1 MPDAVAS
8 TVTGAA
14 PSKAALSLWY
24 DAPAR
29 EWVEALPVGSGR
41 LGAMVF
47 GGVGQERLSLNEDTL
62 WAGGPY
68 DPSNPEALSA
78 LSEVRRLIFAGQ
90 YRQAQ
95 ELAGAKMM
103 AKPLW
108 QMPYQAF
115 GDLRL
120 GFAALEPFEQYRRE
134 LDLDTA
140 VVETSFT
147 SGGVPY
153 RRAVFASPIDQVIV
167 VRLTSLEAKRIHF
180 DFSLTTPHE
189 ASIEI
194 EGTHTLVVRGKNRA
208 AHGVDGALRFVARVH
223 VMASGGS
230 CFAGDGLISVQGAD
244 SATLLLALA
253 TSYRSFCDISGDP
266 ERITERQVAEARGK
280 GYDALL
286 GDHMAEHQRLFR
298 RVSIDLGRTGAH
310 ERPTDAR
317 VRESQGT
324 HDPELAALYFQFGRY
339 LLISSSRPGTQ
350 PANLQGL
357 WNESLDPPWG
367 SKYTININ
375 TQMNYWLAESANL
388 GECVEPL
395 ISLVKDLAE
404 TGARTAKIHYGAR
417 GWVAHHNTDLWRAAA
432 PVDGPE
438 WGLWPTGGAWLCL
451 HLWDHFAFSGDITYL
466 TVVYPLLKGAAEF
479 LLDTLVEEPGH
490 KWLVTCPSLSPEN
503 THPAGVT
510 LCAGPAMDSQ
520 ILRDLFAHC
529 IEAAER
535 LDTDP
540 AFRHD
545 AALARSRL
553 APDQIGA
560 AGQLQE
566 WLDDWDLQ
574 APEMHHRHVSH
585 LYGVFPS
592 GQIDVH
598 TTPELARAAR
608 TSLELRGDE
617 STGWGIAWRLNLWA
631 RLGEGE
637 RAHQMVRRLMGPEH
651 TYPNLFDAHPPFQI
665 DGNFG
670 GASGIVEMLMQSHAG
685 TVHLLPA
692 LPKAWST
699 GAVRGLMARGGFEV
713 DIHWQGGVLD
723 SATIQGRRGGA
734 CIVRFGEH
742 ELDLHLAAGD
752 RVRVQFDGS
761 GLRRG
766 KAQMTQAG
774 AR

>member
-1 MPDAVAS
+1 MHDDRAS
-8 TVTGAA
+8 SVTGAA
-14 PSKAALSLWY
+14 PSKAALTLWY
-24 DAPAR
+24 ETPAR
-29 EWVEALPVGSGR
+29 EWVEALPLGSGR

-47 GGVGQERLSLNEDTL
+47 GGVEQERLSLNEDTL

-120 GFAALEPFEQYRRE
+120 AFAALEPYEHYRRE

-140 VVETSFT
+140 VVATSFT
-147 SGGVPY
+147 SGGVSQ

-167 VRLTSLEAKRIHF
+167 VRLTSTEPKRISF
-180 DFSLTTPHE
+180 DFSLVTPHSAE
-189 ASIEI
+189 TEI
-194 EGTHTLVVRGKNRA
+194 EGTHTLVVRGKNGA
-208 AHGVDGALRFVARVH
+208 AHGVDGALRFVARAH
-223 VMASGGS
+223 VMARGGS
-230 CFAGDGLISVQGAD
+230 SFGGDGLVSVRGAD
-244 SATLLLALA
+244 SATLVLALA
-253 TSYRSFCDISGDP
+253 TSYRSFCDVSGDP
-266 ERITERQVAEARGK
+266 ERTTARQIAEARQK
-280 GYDALL
+280 GYEALL
-286 GDHMAEHQRLFR
+286 GDHIAEHQRLFR
-298 RVSIDLGRTGAH
+298 RVSIDLGRTGAKS
-310 ERPTDAR
+310 RPTDAR
-317 VRESQGT
+317 VRDSQGT
-324 HDPELAALYFQFGRY
+324 PDPELAALYFQFGRY

-375 TQMNYWLAESANL
+375 TEMNYWLAESTNL

-395 ISLVKDLAE
+395 ISLVRDLAE

-432 PVDGPE
+432 PVDGSE

-451 HLWDHFAFSGDITYL
+451 HLWDHFAFSGDRAFL
-466 TVVYPLLKGAAEF
+466 AAVYPLLKGAAEF
-479 LLDTLVEEPGH
+479 FLDTLVEEPHH

-503 THPAGVT
+503 AHPAGAA

-529 IEAAER
+529 IEAAEI
-535 LDTDP
+535 LGTDA
-540 AFRHD
+540 AFRND
-545 AALARSRL
+545 LARARVQL

-592 GQIDVH
+592 GQIDVQ

-608 TSLELRGDE
+608 ASLELRGDE
-617 STGWGIAWRLNLWA
+617 STGWGIAWRLDLWA

-637 RAHQMVRRLMGPEH
+637 RAHQMLRMLLGPER

-670 GASGIVEMLMQSHAG
+670 GAAGIAEMLMQSHGG
-685 TVHLLPA
+685 TIHLLPA
-692 LPKAWST
+692 LPKAWPT
-699 GAVRGLMARGGFEV
+699 GAVRGLVARGGFEV
-713 DIHWQGGVLD
+713 DIEWQGGVLEAAIIK
-723 SATIQGRRGGA
+723 SRRGGA
-734 CIVRFGEH
+734 AIVRFGEY
-742 ELDLHLAAGD
+742 ELELRVEAGD
-752 RVRVQFDGS
+752 RARLLFDGS
-761 GLRRG
+761 TLRR
-766 KAQMTQAG
+766 AD
-774 AR
+774 